1 MFLLDTDILS
11 NLVKKQSSGFLIEK
25 LDETPHECIFTS
37 SINISEIYYGAFK
50 SPGRL
55 GILSL
60 YEEKVFPNLTI
71 LSFDEK
77 SARFF
82 GEIKAKLEKKGKTKS
97 DSDLRIAAITL
108 QHRLILVTGN
118 TKHFED
124 IPGLKVES
132 WIRY

>member
-11 NLVKKQSSGFLIEK
+11 NLIKKKCSRFLIEK
-25 LDETPHECIFTS
+25 LDETPHESIFTTP
-37 SINISEIYYGAFK
+37 INISEIYYGAFK

-60 YEEKVFPNLTI
+60 FEEKVFPNLTI

-82 GEIKAKLEKKGKTKS
+82 GEIKAKLEKKGKAKS
-97 DSDLRIAAITL
+97 DSDLRIAAIAL

-124 IPGLKVES
+124 IPGLKTEN
-132 WIRY
+132 WIRS